1 MKRGD
6 IRGCLIEDM
15 AGIFGEQRLVAVCR
29 ELTKKFETVL
39 RAPLA
44 EISHKIAE
52 DRNQTKGEFVIV
64 VDGHEGSE
72 DEALSSARAMATA
85 LLEYLPASQA
95 ARIAAK
101 LNKVPRRKVYEMLG
115 GEMP

>member
-1 MKRGD
+1 MHSSEPR
-6 IRGCLIEDM
+6 RRSHIES
-15 AGIFGEQRLVAVCR
+15 AHGNFLLALAVGLV
-29 ELTKKFETVL
+29 FQ
-39 RAPLA
+39 PL
-44 EISHKIAE
+44 
-52 DRNQTKGEFVIV
+52 FVIV